1 MAEATQHDAS
11 TAGSH
16 APPPGAGTHED
27 DGHDAHSKYP
37 FLAHHFDTPQQ
48 QFETGKLGIW
58 LFLVTEVLFFA
69 GLFCAYTLYRAQH
82 PEVFYYAHF
91 FLDTKW
97 GAINTVVLLVSSL
110 SAAWAVRCAQMR
122 NKQGLV
128 LNIVVTILC
137 ACTFMGI
144 KYVEYNHK
152 FHDGLL
158 PGKRFAPTHVAWETE
173 PFKAKYPEAAKAAE
187 QLVILG
193 LAPKTDDNDPKAA
206 QRDFARTLPD
216 KAKMPLV
223 HAGLVNPASGD
234 VTMAPPNR
242 TATFFGIYFFM
253 TGLHG
258 LHVLIGIGVWIWLL
272 IRATKGVFNENY
284 FGPIDFAALYWHL
297 VDLIWIYLFP
307 LLYLIH

>member
-1 MAEATQHDAS
+1 MAEATQQQSSAKK
-11 TAGSH
+11 AA
-16 APPPGAGTHED
+16 APPPEVHD
-27 DGHDAHSKYP
+27 DHGHDHGHGEHP
-37 FLAHHFDTPQQ
+37 NLAHHFDSYEQ
-48 QFETGKLGIW
+48 QFEAGKLGIW

-69 GLFCAYTLYRAQH
+69 GLFCAYSLYRAQH

-97 GAINTVVLLVSSL
+97 GAINTIVLLVSSL
-110 SAAWAVRCAQMR
+110 TAAWAVRCAQTR

-128 LNIVVTILC
+128 INIVVTILC

-144 KYVEYNHK
+144 KYVEYTHK

-173 PFKAKYPEAAKAAE
+173 SFKHKYPEAAAAAE
-187 QLVILG
+187 KLVSFESTPG
-193 LAPKTDDNDPKAA
+193 DTKTL
-206 QRDFARTLPD
+206 QREYARSLPE
-216 KAKMPLV
+216 KAKKPLV
-223 HAGLVNPASGD
+223 HAGLVNPDTND
-234 VTMAPPNR
+234 VRMAPPTR

-258 LHVLIGIGVWIWLL
+258 LHVLIGIGIWVWLL
-272 IRATKGVFNENY
+272 IRSNKGIFNENY